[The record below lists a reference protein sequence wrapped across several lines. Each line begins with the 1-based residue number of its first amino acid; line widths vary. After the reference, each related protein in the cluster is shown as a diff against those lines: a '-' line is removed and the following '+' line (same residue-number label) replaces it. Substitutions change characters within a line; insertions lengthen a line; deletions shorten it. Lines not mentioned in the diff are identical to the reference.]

1 MEAALR
7 FREEEVLS
15 AATVLPKRM
24 AVSEQPLDE
33 NGVVESRRR
42 TAALLDV
49 RVPLPRSHAPPR

>member
-1 MEAALR
+1 M
-7 FREEEVLS
+7 LS

-33 NGVVESRRR
+33 NGVVESRHR

-49 RVPLPRSHAPPR
+49 RAPRPPLAPRATLTLPSACWT